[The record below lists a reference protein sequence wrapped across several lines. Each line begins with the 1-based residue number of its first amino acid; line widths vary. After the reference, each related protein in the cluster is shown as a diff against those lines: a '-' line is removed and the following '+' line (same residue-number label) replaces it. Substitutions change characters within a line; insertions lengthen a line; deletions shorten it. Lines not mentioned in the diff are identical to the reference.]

1 MAVEFKPVEVV
12 LEGLDQKTSH
22 VARTPGKLE
31 HAINVEYD
39 KTGAINK
46 RLGYQYV
53 DLSNTVNLF
62 DDDEVFIGLSTFRG
76 ELVVFSYDHLCALG
90 SRDAALR
97 GADSLVYRGPNNR
110 VHCALEFVA
119 TANLTR
125 NPDTDLGEGA

>member
-1 MAVEFKPVEVV
+1 MALDFKPIEVV

-22 VARTPGKLE
+22 VTRAPGKLE

-62 DDDEVFIGLSTFRG
+62 NDDAVFIGLAAFQG

-90 SRDAALR
+90 SRASALR
-97 GADSLVYRGPNNR
+97 GEDSLVYRGPNNR
-110 VHCALEFVA
+110 VTCSLKHRV
-119 TANLTR
+119 TSNLTR
-125 NPDTDLGEGA
+125 NPNGDFTG

>member
-1 MAVEFKPVEVV
+1 MAIDFKPVEVV
-12 LEGLDQKTSH
+12 LEGLDQKTSK

-53 DLSNTVNLF
+53 DLGNTVNLF
-62 DDDEVFIGLSTFRG
+62 DDDAVFIALGSYRG

-90 SRDAALR
+90 SRDSVLR
-97 GADSLVYRGPNNR
+97 GVDSLVYRGPNNR
-110 VHCALEFVA
+110 VTCGLEHVT
-119 TANLTR
+119 TANLTN
-125 NPDTDLGEGA
+125 NPNADIGDES